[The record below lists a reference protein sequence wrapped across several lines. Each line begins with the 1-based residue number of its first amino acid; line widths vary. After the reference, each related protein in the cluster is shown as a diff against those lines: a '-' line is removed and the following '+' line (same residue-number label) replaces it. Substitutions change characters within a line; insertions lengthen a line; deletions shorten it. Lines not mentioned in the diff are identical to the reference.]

1 MGFKIRVRGRLSD
14 GEIVYNRVPAST
26 VEQKPEPVGNFNK
39 PNGGLMS
46 MLWEPTPKGV
56 ASKEMT
62 SDVLNFIHNEVDGLK
77 PKMLFMKSLKWKYLI
92 RNILRGKNIMMTGP
106 AGCGKTMK
114 SSGYSLKVTTP
125 SLLTWVQ
132 LKTREQPLSEI
143 LSSILRREQCST
155 LHHL

>member
-1 MGFKIRVRGRLSD
+1 
-14 GEIVYNRVPAST
+14 
-26 VEQKPEPVGNFNK
+26 
-39 PNGGLMS
+39 MS

-106 AGCGKTMK
+106 AGCGKTMEN
-114 SSGYSLKVTTP
+114 SNSLKVTTP
-125 SLLTWVQ
+125 SLLTWVHSRPENNPYR
-132 LKTREQPLSEI
+132 KYSVRY
-143 LSSILRREQCST
+143 
-155 LHHL
+155 